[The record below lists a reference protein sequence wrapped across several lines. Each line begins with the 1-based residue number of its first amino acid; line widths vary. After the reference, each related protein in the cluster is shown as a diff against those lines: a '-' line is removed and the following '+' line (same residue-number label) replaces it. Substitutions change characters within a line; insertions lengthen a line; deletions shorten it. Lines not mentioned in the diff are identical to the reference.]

1 QRLSATWASSMRRQR
16 RTRLTLTGRAT
27 SGVSSACLGSSL
39 VRHGLVGGRPMKS
52 PASSTVARPL
62 SRGTCCAAGRPRCW
76 SSWARPGSLARL
88 VESVVS
94 GLESRGIIDPET
106 ARGLRELTDNLL
118 GIISGLYDRAKE
130 LWDQLGQV
138 DLGEYL
144 DQARRFRD
152 ELEALGDVAEQER
165 LAILAR
171 IERLDELVEIERLV
185 AQVTG
190 QAFDETRFRA
200 QELSRAITQ
209 VARQMFEAGE
219 SVETITETIAP
230 LVEQLEP

>member
-1 QRLSATWASSMRRQR
+1 WLSSCSVHAADRDQPAPHSFPTRRSSD
-16 RTRLTLTGRAT
+16 L
-27 SGVSSACLGSSL
+27 
-39 VRHGLVGGRPMKS
+39 
-52 PASSTVARPL
+52 
-62 SRGTCCAAGRPRCW
+62 
-76 SSWARPGSLARL
+76 
-88 VESVVS
+88 

-138 DLGEYL
+138 DLGEYI

-165 LAILAR
+165 RAILDR

-185 AQVTG
+185 AETTG
-190 QAFDETRFRA
+190 QAFDETAFRA
-200 QELSRAITQ
+200 QELSRAIVQT
-209 VARQMFEAGE
+209 ARTMFEAGQDAE
-219 SVETITETIAP
+219 AVWRVIAP
-230 LVEQLEP
+230 WVEQLEPLQRQIRLQDTVNSALERFATQLSDGNRL